1 MSTEN
6 DCEKEETKALS
17 QDAVSVRYLLVE
29 WLEGNPLIDGSIY
42 FDSKEECLEYWNN
55 LPKYAGY
62 KIEHTI
68 CRITNAH

>member
-6 DCEKEETKALS
+6 SSKEDKDKALS

-29 WLEGNPLIDGSIY
+29 WLEGNPIIDGAIY
-42 FDSKEECLEYWNN
+42 FDTKEECLEYWNN
-55 LPKYAGY
+55 LPKYEGF
-62 KIEHTI
+62 KIEYTI